1 MQVEAVLCSADL
13 SVSFRHR
20 AHGMLAERLMH
31 DTAHLAGNNSG
42 VSKLSQRLSYYRE
55 MRGSVLLTIGES
67 VMANLDH
74 VYSNSQSHYSLD
86 FIEFQSCATLNRCLR
101 IPYDISS

>member
-1 MQVEAVLCSADL
+1 MEAVLCSADL
-13 SVSFRHR
+13 SLSLRHHT
-20 AHGMLAERLMH
+20 HGPLAERLMH

-42 VSKLSQRLSYYRE
+42 VSKLFQRLSYYRE

-74 VYSNSQSHYSLD
+74 VSLNNQSHYSLD
-86 FIEFQSCATLNRCLR
+86 VIEFPSCATLNRCLR
-101 IPYDISS
+101 IPYRNE